1 MNKDYKPEHTEG
13 FKALFGR
20 FLVEI
25 AVPAF
30 KAQLPPARIQAS
42 SFDTAR
48 FFDLAEAEL
57 SRQHGIAYLHGMM
70 PQYIADSFCSIYGL
84 YSAMFMIYRK
94 TPAQI
99 EELLNTPRAIH
110 DGIHTINV
118 HAQIDG
124 VPAVLL
130 TRFARLGFYYQNYAC
145 CEVERHLDTK
155 IIPPGVE
162 KFPKVITEESM
173 EEFIRLTIRLIRG
186 LNLTL
191 PEDERSLPI
200 SQFLLG
206 APVMILIQEQ
216 K

>member
-1 MNKDYKPEHTEG
+1 MNKDYKAQHIEG

-25 AVPAF
+25 AIPAF
-30 KAQLPPARIQAS
+30 KAQLPPSRMLAG
-42 SFDTAR
+42 SFDTER

-57 SRQHGIAYLHGMM
+57 IRQHGIAFLHGKM

-84 YSAMFMIYRK
+84 YSAMGMIYRK
-94 TPAQI
+94 TPAEI
-99 EELLNTPRAIH
+99 EEILNTPRAIH

-162 KFPKVITEESM
+162 KFPKRITEDTI
-173 EEFIRLTIRLIRG
+173 EEFIRLTIQLIRG
-186 LNLTL
+186 LSLTL
-191 PEDERSLPI
+191 SEGERSLPI